1 MKLFLFYYHKE
12 KNNNNPSHGFG
23 NNFQSRIFF
32 YFFLIL
38 KRELQFGAFMG
49 YTRGSVRCPPT
60 IHSLLETQILNALRA
75 IFYFF
80 QDEKNDLNHVFKVVS
95 TLSRIE

>member
-1 MKLFLFYYHKE
+1 
-12 KNNNNPSHGFG
+12 
-23 NNFQSRIFF
+23 
-32 YFFLIL
+32 
-38 KRELQFGAFMG
+38 MG

-80 QDEKNDLNHVFKVVS
+80 QDEKNDLKNNCPMLNHVFKVVS
-95 TLSRIE
+95 PLSRIE